1 MENNY
6 RSKEQINQEYN
17 LACATIGDRYF
28 RVGILN
34 NEILELNNKL
44 VALNKEANELE
55 KFEKSVEESAK
66 E

>member
-1 MENNY
+1 MENV
-6 RSKEQINQEYN
+6 RTKEQINQDYN

-34 NEILELNNKL
+34 NEIIELNNKL
-44 VALNKEANELE
+44 VELNKEANELA
-55 KFEKSVEESAK
+55 KLEKSIEESVK

>member
-1 MENNY
+1 MENTY
-6 RSKEQINQEYN
+6 RSKEVINQEYN

-55 KFEKSVEESAK
+55 NFEKSVAESAK